1 MVSVRPHGGQEKAGV
16 LIVRVWLEGS
26 HGDPRLRIRI
36 IGRADLDR
44 YGQETRSASSVDEA
58 LAYVR
63 DWLEAFAG
71 PAGES

>member
-1 MVSVRPHGGQEKAGV
+1 
-16 LIVRVWLEGS
+16 
-26 HGDPRLRIRI
+26 LRIRI

-44 YGQETRSASSVDEA
+44 DGQESRSAPSIDAA

-71 PAGES
+71 PAGQS